1 MWFELMVHLDSSLD
15 KIHCGRRNMV
25 KSDLVMNETF
35 NLIKDLTIPLCFHSR
50 LADEFRGVAVTMAIG
65 SH

>member
-1 MWFELMVHLDSSLD
+1 
-15 KIHCGRRNMV
+15 MV